1 MGILG
6 EMDARVVL
14 TWIGIAICVGH
25 SAIFSGLNL
34 AMFSL
39 SRLRLEVEVSTGNKT
54 ARKLLKFREDS
65 NFLLATIL
73 WGNVGA
79 NVLLTMLSDSI
90 LTGVVAFLFST
101 IVITCVGEVMPQA
114 YFSRNALMMA
124 ALLAPLMRFYQYLLY
139 PITKPTGFLLDA
151 WLGKEGVQ
159 YFREQG
165 LSEVIRKHIEADE
178 TDLGDAEGIGAMNF
192 FEMDDLPVSQ
202 EGELLAP
209 ESIIPLE
216 VRVDLPVIPEFQVKP
231 DDPFLGMVQA
241 SGKKWVVLTNLEDE
255 PLLVLDADAFL
266 RSVMFHP
273 DANPYQYCH
282 RPIIVKSDS
291 TPLGK
296 VIWKLGV
303 SPEHS
308 EDDVI
313 DHDIILV
320 WDAERRIITGAD
332 ILGRLLRGISKGTS
346 ISQSESVPLEPDTK
360 SPESPE

>member
-1 MGILG
+1 MVMLA
-6 EMDARVVL
+6 EMDASVVL
-14 TWIGIAICVGH
+14 TWIGIAVCVAH
-25 SAIFSGLNL
+25 SAMFSGLNL

-39 SRLRLEVEVSTGNKT
+39 SRLRLEVEVSTGNKH
-54 ARKLLKFREDS
+54 ARSLLKFREDS

-79 NVLLTMLSDSI
+79 NVLLTMLSDSV
-90 LTGVVAFLFST
+90 LTGVLAFLFST
-101 IVITCVGEVMPQA
+101 VVITCVGEVMPQA

-139 PITKPTGFLLDA
+139 PITKTTGLLLDA
-151 WLGKEGVQ
+151 WLGKEGIQ

-216 VRVDLPVIPEFQVKP
+216 VQVDLPVIPEFQSKS
-231 DDPFLGMVQA
+231 DDPFLCKVQA
-241 SGKKWVVLTNLEDE
+241 SGKKWVVLTNPEDE

-266 RSVMFHP
+266 RSIFF
-273 DANPYQYCH
+273 DRKANPYQFCH
-282 RPIIVKSDS
+282 RPIIVKRDS

-296 VIWKLGV
+296 VIWKLKV

-308 EDDVI
+308 EDDVV

-320 WDAERRIITGAD
+320 WDSERRIITGAD
-332 ILGRLLRGISKGTS
+332 ILGRLLRGITKGTTL
-346 ISQSESVPLEPDTK
+346 SQRETQPLEPETN
-360 SPESPE
+360 STE